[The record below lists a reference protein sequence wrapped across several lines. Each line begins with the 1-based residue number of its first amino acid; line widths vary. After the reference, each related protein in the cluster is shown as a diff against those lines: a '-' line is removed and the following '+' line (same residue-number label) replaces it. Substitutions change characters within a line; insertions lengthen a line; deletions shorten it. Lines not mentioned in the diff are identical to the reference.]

1 MCYVQKFKTI
11 LEIKRYS
18 KSTMDSYLNAL
29 NQFAVT
35 LNYSSEDLPKLS
47 EKDIILSIIKVVK
60 DKKYGISAQKQL
72 IGALKLFYQEM
83 FKRKIDFSIIYPTRK
98 TESLPQIL
106 SKQEV
111 KQILTSYANL
121 KHKAIIGTIYGLG
134 LRISELIDLK
144 ISDIDS
150 QRMLVHIKNSKG
162 NKDRVVMLPQNL
174 LIVLRKY
181 FREYKPSTFLFEGQ
195 KKQQYSETSIRKI
208 LKNAV
213 HKNNIRKQITVHSL
227 RHSFATHLLENGT
240 DIRIIQKLLGHKNIE
255 TTLQY
260 TKVAES
266 TLQNIQSPIDT
277 F

>member
-47 EKDIILSIIKVVK
+47 EKDIILSTIKVVK